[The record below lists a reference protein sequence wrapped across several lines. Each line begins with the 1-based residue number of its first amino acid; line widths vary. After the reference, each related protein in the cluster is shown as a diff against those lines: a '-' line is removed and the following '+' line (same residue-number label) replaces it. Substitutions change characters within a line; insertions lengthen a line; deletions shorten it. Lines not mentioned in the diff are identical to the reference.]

1 MVSRQERGTQHDA
14 KLLFKGI
21 QQNWASDDETAKHLM
36 RMLDIVVVVGGGDGG
51 GGGAPICT
59 GREYSMKLRDGRRA
73 GVVKSAAAT

>member
-1 MVSRQERGTQHDA
+1 
-14 KLLFKGI
+14 
-21 QQNWASDDETAKHLM
+21 
-36 RMLDIVVVVGGGDGG
+36 MLDIVVVVGGGDGG

>member
-1 MVSRQERGTQHDA
+1 MMLNCFSKEFNKIGLQMMKQRNIEC
-14 KLLFKGI
+14 FKV
-21 QQNWASDDETAKHLM
+21 LM